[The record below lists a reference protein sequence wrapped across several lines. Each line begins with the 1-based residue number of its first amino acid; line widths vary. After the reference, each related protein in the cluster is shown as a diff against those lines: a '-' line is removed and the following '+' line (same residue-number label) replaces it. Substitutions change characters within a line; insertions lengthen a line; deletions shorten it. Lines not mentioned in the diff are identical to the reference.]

1 MGQKHYY
8 IVYKPYGMLSQF
20 TEESPGQLTLAHL
33 SFTFPDDVYP
43 VGRLDRDSE
52 GLLLLTND
60 KSLNQ
65 RLLNPRNKKPK
76 TYLVQVEGVPTPEA
90 LKKLEAGIEL
100 TINKKT
106 FRTRRAAVS
115 RLSAPPAVPERN
127 PPIRFR
133 KSVPDT
139 WIQITIHE
147 GKNRQVRKM
156 FAAIGYPVLR
166 LIRTNLAGLSVQK
179 LLPGETKPI
188 KLSQLF

>member
-65 RLLNPRNKKPK
+65 QLLNPRNKKPK